1 MNPNNLPTLQDLHSA
16 QARQQQPTLAP
27 EHIAALK
34 QQIYGIVGAC
44 IEVHKHMGPFLNEY
58 MYQEA
63 LAYELTDR
71 GILADKEYYFRADYK
86 GRTITHKH
94 YCDFMASTPEGPV
107 IVECKA
113 VEHLTDEHRQQ
124 LWNYMRLT
132 KTRVGVLYNFA
143 PVRSQCE
150 KYFIDPD
157 NPINRYAF

>member
-1 MNPNNLPTLQDLHSA
+1 MHPAHLPTLQDLHTA
-16 QARQQQPTLAP
+16 QQKHLPSLPSEQLS
-27 EHIAALK
+27 ALK
-34 QQIYGIVGAC
+34 QQVYPIVGAC
-44 IEVHKHMGPFLNEY
+44 IEVHKHLGPYLNEY
-58 MYQEA
+58 MYQDA
-63 LAYELTDR
+63 LAYELDDL
-71 GILADKEYYFRADYK
+71 GIVPEREYYFKAEYK

-94 YCDFMASTPEGPV
+94 YCDFMVPTEQGNV

-132 KTRVGVLYNFA
+132 KTSVGVLYNFA

-157 NPINRYAF
+157 NPITRFVF